1 MWENSPVKSSVAPL
15 LRALHRAYPRADCA
29 LAHRNPFELLI
40 ATILSAQCTDARV
53 NEVTPV
59 LFGRFPNAEALAR
72 APLGEVE
79 TIIRSTGFFRQKALS
94 LLATARRLVE
104 KHRGEVP
111 RSFEAL
117 LELRGVARKTA
128 NVVMGTAFGE
138 ATGVVVDTHVRR
150 LSNRLGLTRES
161 DPVKIERDLV
171 KRLPRK
177 DWIWYSH
184 ALISHGR
191 AVCKAQSPRCPEC
204 VLRTLCPFPAGSA
217 RRVA

>member
-1 MWENSPVKSSVAPL
+1 MNPRVGPL
-15 LRALHRAYPRADCA
+15 LKALHKAYPDADCA
-29 LAHRNPFELLI
+29 LRHRNAFELLI

-53 NEVTPV
+53 NQVTPV
-59 LFGRFPNAEALAR
+59 LFGRFPTAAALA
-72 APLGEVE
+72 AASMAEVE
-79 TIIRSTGFFRQKALS
+79 TIVRSTGFFRQKAKS
-94 LLATARRLVE
+94 LVATARSLVE
-104 KHRGEVP
+104 RHGGEVP
-111 RSFEAL
+111 RSFDAL
-117 LELRGVARKTA
+117 LEMRGVARKTA

-161 DPVKIERDLV
+161 DPVKIERDLL
-171 KRLPRK
+171 KQLPRK

-204 VLRTLCPFPAGSA
+204 VLRTLCPYPLKGG
-217 RRVA
+217 RRVP

>member
-59 LFGRFPNAEALAR
+59 LFGRFPNAEVLAR

-94 LLATARRLVE
+94 LLATARTRW
-104 KHRGEVP
+104 HRPGCPSPDP
-111 RSFEAL
+111 RQM
-117 LELRGVARKTA
+117 VAA
-128 NVVMGTAFGE
+128 
-138 ATGVVVDTHVRR
+138 
-150 LSNRLGLTRES
+150 
-161 DPVKIERDLV
+161 
-171 KRLPRK
+171 
-177 DWIWYSH
+177 
-184 ALISHGR
+184 
-191 AVCKAQSPRCPEC
+191 
-204 VLRTLCPFPAGSA
+204 
-217 RRVA
+217 

>member
-1 MWENSPVKSSVAPL
+1 MNKRVAPL
-15 LRALHRAYPRADCA
+15 LKALHQAYPDADCA
-29 LAHRNPFELLI
+29 LAHRNAFELLI

-53 NEVTPV
+53 NQVTPV
-59 LFGRFPNAEALAR
+59 LFGRFPTAAALAA
-72 APLGEVE
+72 APVLEVE
-79 TIIRSTGFFRQKALS
+79 TIVRSTGFFRQKAKS
-94 LLATARRLVE
+94 LVATARLLVE
-104 KHRGEVP
+104 RHGGEVP
-111 RSFEAL
+111 RSFDAL
-117 LELRGVARKTA
+117 LEMRGVARKTA

-161 DPVKIERDLV
+161 DPVKIERDLL

-204 VLRTLCPFPAGSA
+204 VLRKVCPFPVKGG
-217 RRVA
+217 RRVH